1 MVVVVEGGQCS
12 SEHNLEERLA
22 AREIYF
28 KRNLLCKQL
37 KRLSSVKDRRR
48 QTCFFFKLLKSL
60 DGDAGED
67 SRCDI
72 LDALY

>member
-1 MVVVVEGGQCS
+1 MVVVEGGGGGQCS
-12 SEHNLEERLA
+12 SEHNLEERLS

-37 KRLSSVKDRRR
+37 NSEG
-48 QTCFFFKLLKSL
+48 QTETDSFLLKSL

-72 LDALY
+72 LDASY